1 ACQPAPPRPPTAGL
15 HPDRL
20 PTPYQTLPQV
30 DPLHAD
36 TIDVQHALIPP
47 PLSRS
52 HRDAQ
57 LEEARQVKADV
68 DRFLALLDD
77 ELAPGPV
84 CARRPAPR
92 VTADL
97 G

>member
-1 ACQPAPPRPPTAGL
+1 
-15 HPDRL
+15 
-20 PTPYQTLPQV
+20 LPQV
-30 DPLHAD
+30 ARPHAD
-36 TIDVQHALIPP
+36 TIDMQHALIPP

-77 ELAPGPV
+77 QLLPSPPY
-84 CARRPAPR
+84 ARRPTPR
-92 VTADL
+92 HTPDL
-97 G
+97 T